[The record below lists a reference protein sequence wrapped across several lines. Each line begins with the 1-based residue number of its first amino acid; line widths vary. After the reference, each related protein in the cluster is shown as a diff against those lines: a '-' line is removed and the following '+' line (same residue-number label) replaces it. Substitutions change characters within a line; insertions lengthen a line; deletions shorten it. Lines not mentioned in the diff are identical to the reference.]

1 VTTILEDFKTSSNC
15 AGDVICTV
23 FDIFGIKSP
32 GWLLVLGSGDVV
44 DVRNTVERETF
55 RKLPSSGG

>member
-1 VTTILEDFKTSSNC
+1 M
-15 AGDVICTV
+15 CTV

-44 DVRNTVERETF
+44 EVRNTVERETF